1 MNDIADK
8 PLVCIV
14 DDEIS
19 NAELLRLMLE
29 DEYETCMAYNGKE
42 AIKLVADRKP
52 DIVLLD
58 IMLPDLSGYEVCEE
72 LQRNPATADTPVIFV
87 TGLEDK
93 SSESTGF
100 EVGAVDYVVKPVV
113 ACIVKARIQRVLQT
127 DMYIEYLE
135 KSLENVKKTV
145 F

>member
-14 DDEIS
+14 DDEVS

-52 DIVLLD
+52 DIILLD

-113 ACIVKARIQRVLQT
+113 ARIVKARIQRVLQT